1 MDEFSHGPKIV
12 ASHAFDIQCFTG
24 SPRSTLYAWTR
35 IDILSAP
42 ARFRHNLRNRTE
54 DNSPTTQYDRTM
66 KFIAGLLFILASS
79 SPGFAEPHP
88 IKDEVKGSV
97 GLVILSR
104 AVRT

>member
-1 MDEFSHGPKIV
+1 MEEFSHGPQNYLRPTLLTSNVLPALHAPRTTLGQESTFSRHQQASITIYEIV
-12 ASHAFDIQCFTG
+12 EDI
-24 SPRSTLYAWTR
+24 
-35 IDILSAP
+35 
-42 ARFRHNLRNRTE
+42 
-54 DNSPTTQYDRTM
+54 SPTNQYDRTM